1 MNSAQRG
8 LTKKSCSKPPFWWW
22 TLWSLSWVRTE
33 LGGGQGFTISY
44 PPVYSQFLWAHW
56 THTSGSTG
64 QTEHLH
70 IFDFKV
76 CSDTWMDANLESGY
90 VHFCK
95 QQECNSKLSG
105 SEPFDASC
113 NPYDTCGNCHSLRG
127 ESVQAQPGAF
137 WFFPQI
143 SPLQKQKN
151 VHTQFY

>member
-1 MNSAQRG
+1 M
-8 LTKKSCSKPPFWWW
+8 
-22 TLWSLSWVRTE
+22 
-33 LGGGQGFTISY
+33 
-44 PPVYSQFLWAHW
+44 
-56 THTSGSTG
+56 
-64 QTEHLH
+64 
-70 IFDFKV
+70 
-76 CSDTWMDANLESGY
+76 WMDANLESGC